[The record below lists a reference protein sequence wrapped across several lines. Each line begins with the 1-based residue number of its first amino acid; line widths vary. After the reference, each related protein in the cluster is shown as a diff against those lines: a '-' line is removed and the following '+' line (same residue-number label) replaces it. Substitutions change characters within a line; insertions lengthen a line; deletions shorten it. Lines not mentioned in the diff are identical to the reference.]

1 MLVLN
6 MKKVLLILLI
16 LLPFFVSA
24 DVVDFNKCIDG
35 DTFKVVLNDEIVTVR
50 LLAVD
55 TPESVH
61 PNKEKEYYGEESSDF
76 TCNTIKNAKKI
87 EVEYDSNSEKHDKY
101 NRLLVWV
108 FVDGK
113 LLQDEIIKKGY
124 GKVAYLYD
132 DYKYTSILEKEEKI
146 AKNNKIGI
154 WKNEETTLKDFIVNM
169 NIWYKVLITVII
181 IFAICIY
188 LYFDKKARRKFL
200 KKGKKILKEKMK

>member
-1 MLVLN
+1 

-132 DYKYTSILEKEEKI
+132 DYKYTNILKQSEEY
-146 AKNNKIGI
+146 AKDKHLGI
-154 WKNEETTLKDFIVNM
+154 WQDNSNNEVIYIVVFIAL
-169 NIWYKVLITVII
+169 LISII
-181 IFAICIY
+181 IY
-188 LYFDKKARRKFL
+188 LKNKL
-200 KKGKKILKEKMK
+200 KK